1 MAPSPKAT
9 LQTWTKLRQWNNLW
23 FLSVRSCSR
32 YQFECRTSGECI
44 AIYNACDGIPQ
55 CADGS
60 DEAAELGC
68 PATSKRQSQSFCW
81 FAFTVFWLDRFFLLG
96 AATETTTTTKWP
108 VTTHAPVVSKSVIFP
123 DMKTNV
129 NDWRPSR
136 DRYAPRDFDSDANN
150 GRWKTSEGSRT
161 YAGFPHTRSNS
172 ISQFPAAKPRC
183 IVFPN

>member
-1 MAPSPKAT
+1 MEAMKPP
-9 LQTWTKLRQWNNLW
+9 NLDVQPPVNANHN
-23 FLSVRSCSR
+23 LSVDLLL
-32 YQFECRTSGECI
+32 QFFYLI
-44 AIYNACDGIPQ
+44 D
-55 CADGS
+55 
-60 DEAAELGC
+60 
-68 PATSKRQSQSFCW
+68 
-81 FAFTVFWLDRFFLLG
+81 FFLLG

>member
-81 FAFTVFWLDRFFLLG
+81 FAFTVFLLDRFFFIG
-96 AATETTTTTKWP
+96 CSDGDDYDDKMA
-108 VTTHAPVVSKSVIFP
+108 
-123 DMKTNV
+123 
-129 NDWRPSR
+129 R
-136 DRYAPRDFDSDANN
+136 D
-150 GRWKTSEGSRT
+150 
-161 YAGFPHTRSNS
+161 HTRSRSEQIGYFSRYENQCERLAAQPRS
-172 ISQFPAAKPRC
+172 ICSSRFWQRCQQRSLEDIRRLSNLCRFPAHP
-183 IVFPN
+183 FQFY